1 MSAIKA
7 YYDEYC
13 LSYDSAC
20 EALEEAVSLLK
31 ALNDIVYT
39 EEGSIRNNV
48 SASDVA
54 LLKAKGKEVSLELSC
69 FAGAVERTTLTP
81 ILPGELRL
89 V

>member
-7 YYDEYC
+7 YYDDYC
-13 LSYDSAC
+13 TAFDKAW
-20 EALEEAVSLLK
+20 EALTESVSLLQ

-39 EEGSIRNNV
+39 EEGSIRNRV
-48 SASDVA
+48 ASGDVA
-54 LLKAKGKEVSLELSC
+54 ILKAKIKEVSLELSC
-69 FAGAVERTTLTP
+69 FAGAVESTTLSP